1 MNFEPVIG
9 LEIHVQMKTKSKMF
23 SSSPNSF
30 SRFPN
35 SEVTPFDMAFPGTMP
50 VVNKQAVINAIRV
63 ANALHMNIDH
73 TLHFDRKNYF
83 YADLPKGFQITQ
95 QRRPIGSNGYLMIKD
110 KDGNPKRIG
119 IERIHMEEDTCK
131 QLHFVDYSLLDY
143 NRAGTPLVEI
153 VSYPEMRSD
162 VEASR
167 YVEAIRNIV
176 VYSLTS
182 DGKMEEGSLRVDV
195 NVSLRPYGSSEF
207 GTKVELKNLNSLKNI
222 ELALAYEISRQSSI
236 LLSGGKVEQETRRF
250 DESSGKTIL
259 MRKKTDAVDYKYFP
273 EPNIT
278 PIKLSD
284 EFVNEAIFTCPE
296 LYDSKKNRYMS
307 YGLAEVDADI
317 ILSSLDMAYYF
328 EKCIKGNE
336 KLAKTISNFLIVET
350 NSYLNKNGLTMADF
364 KLAPTDLAKLASM
377 QEEGYSHKQC
387 ADIFFYCL
395 DNTSSIEDAVKA
407 LHIEKQS
414 NDASEILP
422 MVTEVLDA
430 NPQSIADFKGGN
442 GRAIGYLIGQVMKKG
457 KGKIN
462 ASLVAKIMNEEINK
476 R

>member
-110 KDGNPKRIG
+110 KDGNPKHIG

-143 NRAGTPLVEI
+143 NRAGAPLVEI

-278 PIKLSD
+278 PIRLSD
-284 EFVNEAIFTCPE
+284 EFVNEAISTCPE

-364 KLAPTDLAKLASM
+364 KLAPVDLAKLASM

-395 DNTSSIEDAVKA
+395 DNDSSIEDAVKA

-422 MVTEVLDA
+422 MVSEVLDA

-442 GRAIGYLIGQVMKKG
+442 GRAIGFLIGQVMKKG

>member
-143 NRAGTPLVEI
+143 NRAGAPLVEI

-284 EFVNEAIFTCPE
+284 EFVNEAISTCPE

-395 DNTSSIEDAVKA
+395 DNGSSIEDAVKA

-414 NDASEILP
+414 NDAGEILP

>member
-119 IERIHMEEDTCK
+119 IERIHLEEDTCK

-143 NRAGTPLVEI
+143 NRAGAPLVEI

-278 PIKLSD
+278 PIRLSD
-284 EFVNEAIFTCPE
+284 EFVNEAISTCPE

-364 KLAPTDLAKLASM
+364 KLAPVDLAKLASM

-395 DNTSSIEDAVKA
+395 DNDSSIEDAVKA

-422 MVTEVLDA
+422 MVSEVLDA

-442 GRAIGYLIGQVMKKG
+442 GRAIGFLIGQVMKKG

>member
-143 NRAGTPLVEI
+143 NRAGAPLVEI

-176 VYSLTS
+176 VYSSTS

-284 EFVNEAIFTCPE
+284 EFVNEAISTCPE

-364 KLAPTDLAKLASM
+364 KLAPEDLAKLASM

-442 GRAIGYLIGQVMKKG
+442 GRAIGFLIGQVMKKG

>member
-143 NRAGTPLVEI
+143 NRAGAPLVEI

-176 VYSLTS
+176 FYSLTS

>member
-143 NRAGTPLVEI
+143 NRAGAPLVEI

-284 EFVNEAIFTCPE
+284 EFVNEAISTCPE

-364 KLAPTDLAKLASM
+364 KLAPEDLAKLASM

-395 DNTSSIEDAVKA
+395 DNDSSIEDAVKA

-414 NDASEILP
+414 NDAGEILP

-442 GRAIGYLIGQVMKKG
+442 GRAIGFLIGQVMKKG

>member
-143 NRAGTPLVEI
+143 NRAGAPLVEI

-278 PIKLSD
+278 PIRLSD
-284 EFVNEAIFTCPE
+284 EFVNEAISTCPE
-296 LYDSKKNRYMS
+296 LYDSKKNRYLS

-364 KLAPTDLAKLASM
+364 KLAPVDLAKLASM

-395 DNTSSIEDAVKA
+395 DDDSSIEDAVKA

-422 MVTEVLDA
+422 MVSEVLDA

-442 GRAIGYLIGQVMKKG
+442 GRAIGFLIGQVMKKG

>member
-119 IERIHMEEDTCK
+119 IERIHMEEDTCE

-143 NRAGTPLVEI
+143 NRAGAPLVEI

-278 PIKLSD
+278 PIRLSD
-284 EFVNEAIFTCPE
+284 EFVNEAISTCPE

-395 DNTSSIEDAVKA
+395 DNGSSIEDAVKA

-422 MVTEVLDA
+422 MVSEVLDA

-442 GRAIGYLIGQVMKKG
+442 GRAIGFLIGQVMKKG

>member
-143 NRAGTPLVEI
+143 NRAGAPLVEI

-284 EFVNEAIFTCPE
+284 EFVDETISTCPE
-296 LYDSKKNRYMS
+296 LYDSKKNRYLS

-395 DNTSSIEDAVKA
+395 DNDSSIEDAVKA

-422 MVTEVLDA
+422 MVSEVLDA

-442 GRAIGYLIGQVMKKG
+442 GRAIGFLIGQVMKKG